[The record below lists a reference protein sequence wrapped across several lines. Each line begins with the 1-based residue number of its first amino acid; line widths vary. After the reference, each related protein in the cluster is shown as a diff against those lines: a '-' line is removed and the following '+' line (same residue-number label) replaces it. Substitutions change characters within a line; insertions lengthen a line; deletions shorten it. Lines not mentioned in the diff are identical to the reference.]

1 MTKQIIDKQENLNC
15 CECSSLKK
23 NIAHLDLST
32 NKLTIG
38 ICEFGKKRMKDI
50 AFQFA
55 HDLMDYFDNGGDLNN
70 LSAKKVYSLL
80 ADIFKTN
87 N

>member
-1 MTKQIIDKQENLNC
+1 MTNKIIDKQENLNC

-23 NIAHLDLST
+23 NTARLDLST
-32 NKLTIG
+32 NKLMIG
-38 ICEFGKKRMKDI
+38 SFELGKKQMKEI

-55 HDLMDYFDNGGDLNN
+55 HDLVDYADNGGDLND
-70 LSAKKVYSLL
+70 LSAKSVYSLL
-80 ADIFKTN
+80 ANIFKTN